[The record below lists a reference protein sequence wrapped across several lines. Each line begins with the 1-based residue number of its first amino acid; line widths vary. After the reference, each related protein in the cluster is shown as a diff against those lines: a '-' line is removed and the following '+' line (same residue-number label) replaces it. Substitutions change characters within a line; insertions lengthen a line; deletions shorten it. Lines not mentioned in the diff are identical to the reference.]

1 MWMRSQQQRS
11 WRHFWSVC
19 VHRLVAQQL
28 VYDSIMAMG
37 IKLKIVVLLLLAV
50 GQVTFAGQADTKKA
64 VVIPCTGMIDD
75 GLYRSIRRRSES
87 AIKVGAD
94 YLIYQISTYG
104 GLAEAADNISKYL
117 IFDVP
122 KRARTVA
129 YISTEAISAG
139 AMIAVSCQDVIMRS
153 HSTIGD
159 CAPIALGQRLE
170 GVERE
175 KTESFIRATFD
186 RAAKANGYPAALL
199 RAMVTME
206 VELYRVRN
214 RQTGEY
220 EFFEQRQIP
229 NDPNRYE
236 LATAELIDP
245 NDRIL
250 TLHAEDAHRYGLARA
265 VVEDV
270 NDLVA
275 FLEDRDGVTIDRP
288 LPILETT
295 WSEEMVRMLNHPVV
309 SGVILTIALIAI
321 YMELS
326 TPGIGL
332 PGLVALICLVI
343 LGASKYMTGLA
354 NWLEVALV
362 IVGLV
367 LLFLELFVLPGFG
380 FVGITGIACL
390 LAGLFGMLVKN
401 PPNRPPWPQTQQD
414 WNTFVQGSAGLLIG
428 VGGFVVFLVIA
439 ARYLPKFRVF
449 GGLVLVPGGTQPQ
462 GLEPDQAVLDQMAP
476 DIGQV
481 GVVESTLRPA
491 GKVRFDKSLVDCIAY
506 GLFVAAGTKVRVVEV
521 QGNKVFVEPLK
532 DDSGGHSNP

>member
-1 MWMRSQQQRS
+1 M
-11 WRHFWSVC
+11 SVC
-19 VHRLVAQQL
+19 VNRFVARQL
-28 VYDSIMAMG
+28 VYDSIMAMSNTVTTRS
-37 IKLKIVVLLLLAV
+37 IFALLVLVV
-50 GQVTFAGQADTKKA
+50 GQIAWAGKADTKKA
-64 VVIPCTGMIDD
+64 VIIPCTGLIDD
-75 GLYRSIRRRSES
+75 GLYRSIRRRSEA
-87 AIKVGAD
+87 AIRVGAD

-129 YISTEAISAG
+129 YVSTEAISAG

-159 CAPIALGQRLE
+159 CAPIALGQKLE

-175 KTESFIRATFD
+175 KTESFIRAAFD
-186 RAAKANGYPAALL
+186 RAAKANGYPVALL

-206 VELYRVRN
+206 VEVYRLRN

-220 EFFEQRQIP
+220 EFFEQRQMP
-229 NDPNRYE
+229 KDPNRYE

-250 TLHAEDAHRYGLARA
+250 TLHAEDALKYGLARA

-270 NDLVA
+270 NDLVV

-288 LPILETT
+288 LQLLETS

-309 SGVILTIALIAI
+309 SGVLLTVALIAI
-321 YMELS
+321 YIELS

-332 PGLVALICLVI
+332 PGVVALICLAI

-354 NWLEVALV
+354 NWLEVVLV
-362 IVGLV
+362 IAGLV

-401 PPNRPPWPQTQQD
+401 PPDRLPWPRTPQD
-414 WNTFVQGSAGLLIG
+414 WNIFVDGSAGLLIG
-428 VGGFVVFLVIA
+428 TGGFVIFLVIA
-439 ARYLPKFRVF
+439 TRYLPKFKIF
-449 GGLVLVPGGTQPQ
+449 GGLVLAPGEGQLQ
-462 GLEPDQAVLDQMAP
+462 GLEPGRAAFDQVALR
-476 DIGQV
+476 IGQV
-481 GVVESTLRPA
+481 GAVESTLRPA

-506 GLFVAAGTKVRVVEV
+506 GQFVPAGTKVKVVEV

-532 DDSGGHSNP
+532 DDSGGHSSP